1 MSKPRFD
8 DKQIAVARVYSR
20 AMLDLAEAQ
29 GEAEELLAELAEL
42 AATLERNPELA
53 AFMASPLVDAD
64 ERAASLKKLFR
75 DRASDLLVDSLQVL
89 NRKGRL
95 ALVGA
100 VAETYRDEFQ
110 KRRGRIDV
118 HVHTAV
124 PLTAELRDRLRD
136 AAAGFTGKDPE
147 LIEEV
152 DESMI
157 GGMVLRIGDQKLDGS
172 VAYEIRKLRVAF
184 HERAVHEL
192 HSVRGGVTDAAD

>member
-1 MSKPRFD
+1 M
-8 DKQIAVARVYSR
+8 ARVYSR

-29 GEAEELLAELAEL
+29 DEAEGLLAELAEL
-42 AATLERNPELA
+42 AAYLDRSPEFA

-64 ERAASLKKLFR
+64 ERAASIKKLFR
-75 DRASDLLVDSLQVL
+75 DHASHLLVDSLQVL

-100 VAETYRDEFQ
+100 VAETYREQ
-110 KRRGRIDV
+110 YQRRRGKIDV
-118 HVHTAV
+118 QVRTAV
-124 PLTAELRDRLRD
+124 PLTTNLREKLRA

-172 VAYEIRKLRVAF
+172 VAYEIRKLRATF
-184 HERAVHEL
+184 HERAVHEI
-192 HSVRGGVTDAAD
+192 HNVRGVTDAAD